1 MVFVLRRHIGEY
13 DPDHPVAD
21 DEEDGSERQGFV
33 AQPLPAPGLK
43 THSGEKSNHHSN
55 RDFADVNTDAF
66 TLAPVLDSSLM
77 RWC

>member
-43 THSGEKSNHHSN
+43 THTVEKSQ
-55 RDFADVNTDAF
+55 T
-66 TLAPVLDSSLM
+66 TIPTGILLM
-77 RWC
+77 WILMYLPGLLV